1 MVGDTVFLVGVGA
14 FVWFLFGLLRGHSFA
29 RAEAEVSGEEEEVL
43 PAPAE

>member
-29 RAEAEVSGEEEEVL
+29 RAGAEEPSNEEVL